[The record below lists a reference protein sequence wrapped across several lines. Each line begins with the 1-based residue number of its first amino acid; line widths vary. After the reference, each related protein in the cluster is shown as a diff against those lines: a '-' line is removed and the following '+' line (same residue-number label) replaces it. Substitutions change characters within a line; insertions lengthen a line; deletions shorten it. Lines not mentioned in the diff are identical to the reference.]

1 MKDIGIIGSILKR
14 VAKGDLTQ
22 LVEIPK
28 LEDKKIGENI
38 NKIIENFKRKENEL
52 RQTKLYSENLIRN
65 TPAPIILFTP
75 QGIGIDC
82 NPAMEKLI
90 GKKKEELL
98 EGVEEIYAPESRE
111 GGKKIIEEAV
121 EKGYSSKELE
131 IIRRDEAH
139 LSIAARASII
149 KDMGG
154 NPFVVI
160 YSATDIT
167 ELKNKEVNLKNAIT
181 SFGEILSSAASGDLT
196 AKVDLSTVSKE
207 YKQIGKDINKMIS
220 VTEHNITEL
229 RKREEE
235 LTNASCD
242 VAEIMEAISAGDY
255 QKRVSED
262 YSLPEVVNLTKAMN
276 VVMGSLERSDE
287 ELKAFIKELATPAI
301 EAVEGVVVMPLV
313 GKLTSDRALDAM
325 EVLLNKLEE
334 VRGKA
339 GIIDITGVSGVDS
352 AVADNLIRTME
363 SIKLFGAE
371 PLITGVSGKTAQNLA
386 RLGIKF
392 DFITKSTLAE
402 GLRYALRVIRQEEK
416 ERGL

>member
-1 MKDIGIIGSILKR
+1 MMVKFRKR
-14 VAKGDLTQ
+14 
-22 LVEIPK
+22 E
-28 LEDKKIGENI
+28 
-38 NKIIENFKRKENEL
+38 
-52 RQTKLYSENLIRN
+52 
-65 TPAPIILFTP
+65 
-75 QGIGIDC
+75 
-82 NPAMEKLI
+82 
-90 GKKKEELL
+90 EEL
-98 EGVEEIYAPESRE
+98 
-111 GGKKIIEEAV
+111 KHAV
-121 EKGYSSKELE
+121 SNFGSV
-131 IIRRDEAH
+131 
-139 LSIAARASII
+139 LSTAS
-149 KDMGG
+149 
-154 NPFVVI
+154 
-160 YSATDIT
+160 A
-167 ELKNKEVNLKNAIT
+167 
-181 SFGEILSSAASGDLT
+181 GDLT
-196 AKVDLSTVSKE
+196 AKVDLSSVSEE

-220 VTEHNITEL
+220 VTEKNITELRKREEELKHAVSNFGSVLSTASAGDLTAKVDLSSVSEEYKQIGKDINKMISVTEKNITEL

-235 LTNASCD
+235 LTSASSD
-242 VAEIMEAISAGDY
+242 VTEIMEAISAGDY

-262 YSLPEVVNLTKAMN
+262 YSLPEVVNLTKTLN
-276 VVMGSLERSDE
+276 VVMGSLGKSDE

-339 GIIDITGVSGVDS
+339 GIIDITGVSGIDS

-402 GLRYALRVIRQEEK
+402 GLSYALHVIRQEEK